1 MEQPFDLSKTAM
13 VAVARE
19 SLLALRVALVR
30 DLGPDAAAYLQ
41 EAGYAGGE
49 SLFAAFGRWMNARG
63 LGIPEALPASD
74 FARRATEFFRAT
86 GWGAIEV
93 GSLGEAIATVDSLNW
108 AEADPASGLEY
119 PSCHLTTGM
128 FADFFGRL
136 AGTPLAVME
145 VECRSMGT
153 QRCRFLVGGAEA
165 MQRLYDDMS
174 QGVPYEES
182 AAQA

>member
-1 MEQPFDLSKTAM
+1 MDQSYDLSKSAM

-19 SLLALRVALVR
+19 SLLALRQSLVR
-30 DLGPDAAAYLQ
+30 DLGPEAAAYLQ

-63 LGIPEALPASD
+63 LGLPEELPRSE
-74 FARRATEFFRAT
+74 FARRATEFFKAS
-86 GWGAIEV
+86 GWGAIEL
-93 GSLGEAIATVDSLNW
+93 GTLGEAIATIDSLNW

-119 PSCHLTTGM
+119 PGCHLTTGM

-153 QRCRFLVGGAEA
+153 QRCRFLIGGAEV
-165 MQRLYDDMS
+165 MQHVYDQMAE
-174 QGVPYEES
+174 GVSYEE
-182 AAQA
+182 AAST